1 MQSVPNI
8 FSASRRSAVRQRA
21 LALQSRASEPA
32 KWLGAAMIDDTQDRL
47 DFMQLEPTRALVLGP
62 MADTLALPASCED
75 CSRLEHMDQAQPI
88 AGAPYD
94 LIVSLGQ
101 LDTVNDL
108 PGALL
113 HACNALSEG
122 GVFIAQM
129 LGAGTL
135 GILRDLLLEA
145 DRDRPAARIH
155 PQVDNRAATGL
166 LQRAGFSKQ
175 VVDQYPL
182 SVSYTKLGTFIRD
195 LREQGLTNQL
205 SDPPPPLSR
214 EAWKRAEE
222 AFGALKD
229 AQGRVTESFEILALT
244 GWR

>member
-1 MQSVPNI
+1 
-8 FSASRRSAVRQRA
+8 
-21 LALQSRASEPA
+21 
-32 KWLGAAMIDDTQDRL
+32 MIDDTQDRL

-75 CSRLEHMDQAQPI
+75 CSRLEHMDEAQPI

-175 VVDQYPL
+175 VVDQYPF

>member
-1 MQSVPNI
+1 
-8 FSASRRSAVRQRA
+8 
-21 LALQSRASEPA
+21 
-32 KWLGAAMIDDTQDRL
+32 MIDDTQDRL

-75 CSRLEHMDQAQPI
+75 CSRLEHMDEAQPI

-94 LIVSLGQ
+94 LIVSLDQ

-175 VVDQYPL
+175 VVDQYPF

-222 AFGALKD
+222 AFGARKD
-229 AQGRVTESFEILALT
+229 AQGRVTERFEILALT